1 MNIDTKKGSIM
12 TTQLKKTSIIYGVGV
27 FIYICGVIMT
37 LQSSVVD
44 WVKFC
49 VFLVAY
55 LVIGFDSFRHLSENL
70 MHKKFLTEYTLII
83 LATVGAFGIGRY
95 IEGVLV
101 MLLFELG
108 VIFETF
114 STDSAKR
121 SIAEM
126 IDIRPAYATR
136 KIKGK
141 ETQVDPSELK
151 LRHIIIIKPGER
163 IPVDAVVTSGVTTID
178 TKALTG
184 EAMPQT
190 ARPGDNI
197 YSGCI
202 NLSGVIEA
210 RVTKVYEDST
220 VSKIMNMVED
230 AQNLKAESETF
241 VTRFSK
247 IYTPAMLILAILV
260 MIYPPLSFSYGNWDT
275 WIYRGLIFM
284 IVACPSGLVVSI
296 PIAFLGGIACAARQ
310 GILIKGG
317 NYLEALAKADIFIFD
332 KTGTLT
338 EGVFAVKEIK
348 AVNMDEKEM
357 LKIAAHVE
365 SYSNHPI
372 AQSLLE
378 AYDGTIDKDKVYR
391 VKESPGYGVSATYE
405 GQRVH
410 VGNWRLMEKQKIEI
424 EEEVESSGSVVYV
437 AVGKQ
442 YAGYIIISDE
452 IREDAYDTLEYLREK
467 CNGVLVMLTG
477 DSEKA
482 GKEVADELEMD
493 YAYTN
498 LMPMDK
504 VEQLEEFLYIQD
516 DSEKLVCV
524 GDGIND
530 APVLARADVGIAMGD
545 LGSAAAVEAA
555 DVVLMTDELPKI
567 TEAIRISRETIRVVN
582 QNINFAL
589 IVKAIVLLMAVIGY
603 FGMWEAILAEV
614 GVMFA
619 AILNAVWV
627 AKYTA

>member
-1 MNIDTKKGSIM
+1 M
-12 TTQLKKTSIIYGVGV
+12 TEQLKKTSIIYGVGV
-27 FIYICGVIMT
+27 FIYLCGVILT
-37 LQSSVVD
+37 LQSTVTD
-44 WVKFC
+44 GVKFF

-55 LVIGFDSFRHLSENL
+55 LVIGFDLFKTFSEKL
-70 MHKKFLTEYTLII
+70 MQKKLLTEYTLII

-95 IEGVLV
+95 VEGVLV

-108 VIFETF
+108 MIFEKF
-114 STDSAKR
+114 SADNAKR

-136 KIKGK
+136 KIKGEEMK
-141 ETQVDPSELK
+141 VDPSELK

-190 ARPGDNI
+190 ARPGDKI

-210 RVTKVYEDST
+210 RVVKIYEDST
-220 VSKIMNMVED
+220 VSKIMKMVEE
-230 AQNLKAESETF
+230 AQNLKSESETF
-241 VTRFSK
+241 VTKFSRF
-247 IYTPAMLILAILV
+247 YTPAMLILALMV
-260 MIYPPLSFSYGNWDT
+260 MVYPPLSFSYGNWDT

-284 IVACPSGLVVSI
+284 IVACPSGLVISI
-296 PIAFLGGIACAARQ
+296 PIVFLGGTACAARQ

-317 NYLEALAKADIFIFD
+317 NYLEDLAKADIFIFD

-338 EGVFAVKEIK
+338 EGIFAVKDVKPVDMSE
-348 AVNMDEKEM
+348 EEL

-378 AYDGTIDKDKVYR
+378 AYEGTIDKEKVYR
-391 VKESPGYGVSATYE
+391 VKETPGYGISATYE

-410 VGNWRLMEKQKIEI
+410 VGNARLMEKQKIDI
-424 EEEVESSGSVVYV
+424 TSVDVAGSVVYV
-437 AVGKQ
+437 AIGKS
-442 YAGYIIISDE
+442 YAGYITISDE
-452 IREDAYDTLEYLREK
+452 IREEAYDTLEYLRDR

-477 DSEKA
+477 DSERA
-482 GKEVADELEMD
+482 GQEVADELDMD

-555 DVVLMTDELPKI
+555 DIVLMTDELTKI
-567 TEAIRISRETIRVVN
+567 KDAIRIAKETLSVAN

-589 IVKAIVLLMAVIGY
+589 IVKAMVLVMAVVGY

-619 AILNAVWV
+619 SILNAMWIV
-627 AKYTA
+627 KYTV